1 MVTGF
6 PSSSPYL
13 PPCTIHFSPFATP
26 ALTLLFLLI
35 LLFLSFLPSSS
46 PFYLPPPV
54 SGLPLVPQ
62 ALYNSINTKVKKS
75 HWPLIY
81 DIYTIMYLFSYFFAY
96 FLFNLLFLLVHL
108 ISKQPKVRPH
118 FPSLKPFQSNARWT
132 PLTLPHPASK
142 VGKAALTPPWADKA
156 SLSWGYTG
164 FYLQVV

>member
-62 ALYNSINTKVKKS
+62 ALYNSINTKVKKATDLWS
-75 HWPLIY
+75 MTYIQSC
-81 DIYTIMYLFSYFFAY
+81 IY
-96 FLFNLLFLLVHL
+96 FLNSLPISFLICCFCWFISFPSNQRFVPISHL
-108 ISKQPKVRPH
+108 WNHSKATPDELPSH
-118 FPSLKPFQSNARWT
+118 FPA
-132 PLTLPHPASK
+132 PLTRWGKLPWHHPE
-142 VGKAALTPPWADKA
+142 LIR
-156 SLSWGYTG
+156 
-164 FYLQVV
+164 QV